1 MNFNQAYE
9 KIHNLEK
16 KVAQLETEKRELQSD
31 VKAKIIYNQQL
42 RDDFLNK
49 EKNILKK
56 IEVLANQTG
65 NKGIYMRIRWLF
77 FGFDGKPFTH
87 LYR

>member
-1 MNFNQAYE
+1 MDFNQAYE

-31 VKAKIIYNQQL
+31 VQAKIIYNQQL
-42 RDDFLNK
+42 RDDFLSQ
-49 EKNILKK
+49 EKDILKK

-77 FGFDGKPFTH
+77 FGFSGKPFITP
-87 LYR
+87 YR